1 MQNKKDILK
10 VRAHDAIVGFTYLIS
25 IILATQV
32 NMDFIW
38 IAVVTAALQI
48 VSPFTKFCPIYA
60 ILNRMMTDTTPI
72 QNGKNNLG
80 KLNKYHNSKC

>member
-72 QNGKNNLG
+72 QNGKKNLG
-80 KLNKYHNSKC
+80 K